1 MMGDADHESS
11 ELADARRRGDPYL
24 VYDDAERRERV
35 LSMPDTW
42 TRVTVGRGMAS
53 DVPLSWDP
61 GVSTVHATLER
72 LGDDW
77 VLVDEGLARNGSFV
91 NDERVQGRRR
101 LLDGDRLR
109 FGATEI
115 GFHAPFQVVD
125 ATEISSVPEP

>member
-1 MMGDADHESS
+1 MGERDAETP
-11 ELADARRRGDPYL
+11 ELAEARRRGDPYL
-24 VYDDAERRERV
+24 VYDDGEGRQRV

-42 TRVTVGRGMAS
+42 KRVTIGRGMAS
-53 DVPLSWDP
+53 DVPLSWDA

-77 VLVDEGLARNGSFV
+77 VLVDEGLSLNGSFV
-91 NDERVQGRRR
+91 NDERVEGRRR

-115 GFHAPFQVVD
+115 GFHAPFQVLD
-125 ATEISSVPEP
+125 ATEISSVPD

>member
-1 MMGDADHESS
+1 MTGEPPAESP

-24 VYDDAERRERV
+24 VYGDSEGRQCV

-42 TRVTVGRGMAS
+42 KRVTIGRGMAS
-53 DVPLSWDP
+53 DVPLSWDA

-77 VLVDEGLARNGSFV
+77 VLIDEGLSLNGSFV
-91 NDERVQGRRR
+91 NDHRVEGRRR
-101 LLDGDRLR
+101 LLDGDRLY

-115 GFHAPFQVVD
+115 AFHAPFQVAD
-125 ATEISSVPEP
+125 ATIVNHPAP

>member
-1 MMGDADHESS
+1 MGERDAESP
-11 ELADARRRGDPYL
+11 ELAEARRRGDPYL
-24 VYDDAERRERV
+24 VYGDGEGRQRV

-42 TRVTVGRGMAS
+42 KRVTIGRGMAS
-53 DVPLSWDP
+53 DVPLLWDP

-77 VLVDEGLARNGSFV
+77 VLVDEGLSLNGSFV
-91 NDERVQGRRR
+91 NDERVEGRRR

-115 GFHAPFQVVD
+115 GFHAPFQVLD
-125 ATEISSVPEP
+125 ATEISSVPD